1 MGKQILAII
10 VGVIVGMIA
19 MTIVN
24 FASAAMYPLPDSLD
38 LSDSAAM
45 GAYIAQLPIG
55 AKLMVLLGWIVAAFV
70 AGYIAAKL
78 APEGKG
84 RQMAIIAGA
93 ILMLGGI
100 INAFMLPHP
109 MWMLI
114 IGLLQYIPLA
124 HLGAK
129 AAGK

>member
-1 MGKQILAII
+1 
-10 VGVIVGMIA
+10 MIA
-19 MTIVN
+19 MTIIN
-24 FASAAMYPLPDSLD
+24 FISAAMYPLPDTLD
-38 LSDSAAM
+38 LSDSVAM
-45 GAYIAQLPIG
+45 SAYIAQLPIL

-70 AGYIAAKL
+70 AGFVAAKL
-78 APEGKG
+78 APEGKS
-84 RQMAIIAGA
+84 RQMAMIAGA

-124 HLGAK
+124 HIGAK